1 MILKN
6 DNAHWQL
13 TIDNKQ
19 SRFAAFISFCRLPSR
34 WLSGADCRLFIAY
47 CLLPIVL
54 LTTGCYS
61 FKDIGSIPPEIKT
74 FRVNYIENKARY
86 VNPQLS
92 PQLTDKLR
100 QKITSQTRL
109 TGVQGEDAHYD
120 ISGTVTGYNVTTSGV
135 STGTN
140 SSGTTQQQA
149 SIQRLTVIVH
159 LNFRNNLDPTKNF
172 EADVSRNF
180 DYGADLSLTQAEAQL
195 NETIVKNMVD
205 EIFNR
210 IFSNW

>member
-6 DNAHWQL
+6 DKNIRQWAMGSGQWIKFL
-13 TIDNKQ
+13 T
-19 SRFAAFISFCRLPSR
+19 
-34 WLSGADCRLFIAY
+34 AY
-47 CLLPIVL
+47 CLLPIAL
-54 LTTGCYS
+54 LFAGCYS
-61 FKDIGSIPPEIKT
+61 FKDIGSIPPEVKT
-74 FRVNYIENKARY
+74 FRVNYIENRARY

-100 QKITSQTRL
+100 QKIMNQTRL
-109 TGVQGEDAHYD
+109 TGVQNEDAHYD
-120 ISGTVTGYNVTTSGV
+120 ISGSVTGYNVTTSGI
-135 STGTN
+135 SGGTGGTGTN
-140 SSGTTQQQA
+140 QQQA
-149 SIQRLTVIVH
+149 SIQRLTVVVH
-159 LNFRNNLDPTKNF
+159 LNFRNNLDATKNF

-180 DYGADLSLTQAEAQL
+180 DFSADQSLTQAEAQL

>member
-1 MILKN
+1 MTLRSELNKIKAASYKLQVAGYKAKN
-6 DNAHWQL
+6 PATWNMKPATL
-13 TIDNKQ
+13 L
-19 SRFAAFISFCRLPSR
+19 AC
-34 WLSGADCRLFIAY
+34 
-47 CLLPIVL
+47 CLLPIAL
-54 LTTGCYS
+54 LFAGCYS
-61 FKDIGSIPPEIKT
+61 FKDIGSIPPEVKT

-100 QKITSQTRL
+100 QKIMSQTRL
-109 TGVQGEDAHYD
+109 SGVQGDDAHYD
-120 ISGTVTGYNVTTSGV
+120 ISGAVTGYNVTTSGV

-140 SSGTTQQQA
+140 NSGTTQQQA

-180 DYGADLSLTQAEAQL
+180 DYGANVPLPTAEAQL
-195 NETIVKNMVD
+195 NETIIKNMVD

>member
-6 DNAHWQL
+6 DTSTGSGQWAVSSKKYLIANCWL
-13 TIDNKQ
+13 LI
-19 SRFAAFISFCRLPSR
+19 AF
-34 WLSGADCRLFIAY
+34 
-47 CLLPIVL
+47 CLLP
-54 LTTGCYS
+54 TTLFISGCYS
-61 FKDIGSIPPEIKT
+61 FRDVSSIPKEVKT

-92 PQLTDKLR
+92 PLLTDRLR

-109 TGVQGEDAHYD
+109 SGVQSDDAHYD
-120 ISGTVTGYNVTTSGV
+120 IYCTITGYNVTTSGI
-135 STGTN
+135 SN
-140 SSGTTQQQA
+140 QQA
-149 SIQRLTVIVH
+149 AIQRLSVTVH
-159 LNFRNNLDPTKNF
+159 LNLKNTLDPSKSF

-180 DYGADLSLTQAEAQL
+180 DFSANLTLQQAEAQL
-195 NETIVKNMVD
+195 TDDIIKNMTD

>member
-6 DNAHWQL
+6 DIQKGNGQWAMGNRL
-13 TIDNKQ
+13 SI
-19 SRFAAFISFCRLPSR
+19 AGCRLLTA
-34 WLSGADCRLFIAY
+34 W
-47 CLLPIVL
+47 CLLPIAL
-54 LTTGCYS
+54 LFSGCYS
-61 FKDIGSIPPEIKT
+61 FKDVTTIPKEVKT

-120 ISGTVTGYNVTTSGV
+120 INGTVTGYNVTTSGV

-159 LNFRNNLDPTKNF
+159 LNFRNNL
-172 EADVSRNF
+172 
-180 DYGADLSLTQAEAQL
+180 
-195 NETIVKNMVD
+195 
-205 EIFNR
+205 
-210 IFSNW
+210 

>member
-6 DNAHWQL
+6 DRYRFRVAGFRL
-13 TIDNKQ
+13 TNTGN
-19 SRFAAFISFCRLPSR
+19 RRLVTGNR
-34 WLSGADCRLFIAY
+34 RLLKWIA
-47 CLLPIVL
+47 CFLLPIAFL
-54 LTTGCYS
+54 FTGCYS
-61 FKDIGSIPPEIKT
+61 FKDIGSIPPEVKT

-109 TGVQGEDAHYD
+109 TGVQGDDAHYD

-135 STGTN
+135 S
-140 SSGTTQQQA
+140 SGVSGSNTTQQQA

-180 DYGADLSLTQAEAQL
+180 DYGANLSLTQAEAQL
-195 NETIVKNMVD
+195 NETIIKNMVD

>member
-6 DNAHWQL
+6 DFSPGKKQLAISNWQ
-13 TIDNKQ
+13 K
-19 SRFAAFISFCRLPSR
+19 AVV
-34 WLSGADCRLFIAY
+34 Y

-54 LTTGCYS
+54 LTSGCYS
-61 FKDIGSIPPEIKT
+61 FRDVSSIPKEVKT
-74 FRVNYIENKARY
+74 FRVNYVENKARY

-109 TGVQGEDAHYD
+109 SGVQSDEAHYD
-120 ISGTVTGYNVTTSGV
+120 IYCTITGYNVSTSGI
-135 STGTN
+135 SQG
-140 SSGTTQQQA
+140 QA
-149 SIQRLTVIVH
+149 AIQRLSVTVH
-159 LNFRNNLDPTKNF
+159 LNLKNTLDPSKSF

-180 DYGADLSLTQAEAQL
+180 DYGANVPLPTAEAQL
-195 NETIVKNMVD
+195 NETIIKNMVD